1 MHDTADLESRGVPGV
16 FVATVEFEDGAEAQ
30 ARALGVEA
38 VGVYVR
44 HPIQDRT
51 DDEMREIGDAA
62 FEQVLAQLVK
72 PGRSLER
79 VSNQGRAKGD
89 R

>member
-1 MHDTADLESRGVPGV
+1 VHDTADLEARGIPGV

-30 ARALGVEA
+30 AKALGVEA

-51 DDEMREIGDAA
+51 DDEMREIGDEAFAA
-62 FEQVLAQLVK
+62 VVAQLVK
-72 PGRSLER
+72 QS
-79 VSNQGRAKGD
+79 
-89 R
+89 

>member
-1 MHDTADLESRGVPGV
+1 VHDTADLESRGVPGV

-30 ARALGVEA
+30 AKALGVEA

-51 DDEMREIGDAA
+51 DDEMREIAEQAFDA
-62 FEQVLAQLVK
+62 VVAQLVK
-72 PGRSLER
+72 QS
-79 VSNQGRAKGD
+79 
-89 R
+89 